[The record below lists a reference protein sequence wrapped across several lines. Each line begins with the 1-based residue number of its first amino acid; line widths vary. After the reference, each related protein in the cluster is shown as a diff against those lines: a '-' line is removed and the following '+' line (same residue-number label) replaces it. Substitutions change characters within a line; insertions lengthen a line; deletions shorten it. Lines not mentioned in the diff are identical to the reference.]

1 MRTLCIL
8 VLQAFSQRTTAVDG
22 MALRSI
28 LQMNYYSARKAV
40 PTIAVDRRV
49 DVSAIEIEVVRIELR
64 LVGADSPV
72 DAILARGP
80 QGATLKIRIPATS

>member
-1 MRTLCIL
+1 M
-8 VLQAFSQRTTAVDG
+8 D
-22 MALRSI
+22 
-28 LQMNYYSARKAV
+28 RKAI
-40 PTIAVDRRV
+40 PTIDVVRRE
-49 DVSAIEIEVVRIELR
+49 DDNAIEIEVVCIELR

>member
-1 MRTLCIL
+1 
-8 VLQAFSQRTTAVDG
+8 
-22 MALRSI
+22 
-28 LQMNYYSARKAV
+28 MNYYSARKAV